1 MALLEGVWPIGSKAL
16 VLELLSFSVDS
27 GRPEAVCR
35 NCNDGV
41 ALRGLGTWRSLEI
54 ATLGRAGQARKGIR
68 AGPKAGSE
76 EDYMEVVFDK
86 VASAPGGMGGPGS
99 GFTDYFGLNVT
110 LPNPA
115 AILNLVNG
123 GNLPSSFTFSIGRFE
138 GLDLT
143 TGVFTLGSYIAV
155 GAGAGTPSL
164 GVSVEHGNISL
175 PPGIAMEGRLIE
187 SGVSLGSV
195 EAGIVLDPQSNQ
207 PVGREMSLGVNIAP
221 GDVQSFVE
229 TTYAFGRRS
238 VDLGG
243 LGSQW

>member
-1 MALLEGVWPIGSKAL
+1 MIPGDRRRSAGIATTEWLFEDLARGEALKSLP
-16 VLELLSFSVDS
+16 S
-27 GRPEAVCR
+27 GEQGRRGKEFERVPRPARKKITWRSYLIRLRLRPEA
-35 NCNDGV
+35 
-41 ALRGLGTWRSLEI
+41 W
-54 ATLGRAGQARKGIR
+54 
-68 AGPKAGSE
+68 
-76 EDYMEVVFDK
+76 
-86 VASAPGGMGGPGS
+86 GGPGS